1 MVFTLH
7 RYIFR
12 ELLRVFVLAAVALTV
27 MLSLGSILRPV
38 QEYGVGPR
46 QVIHL
51 MGYFLPITLTF
62 ILPMAAL
69 FAGALVYGRLTSD
82 NELDACRASGIS
94 LLTLVYP
101 GFALAIIVAIAN
113 LLLSFHVM
121 PAFVRLAEKSFK
133 ADAKQILFRNIQR
146 RRYYKLPPDGR
157 YLIYADKPSPQND
170 ALSGVVVVELKDN
183 RIKKIIT
190 TECAKVLF
198 KSHERYN
205 EVQIIAYRA
214 NQMGAEDEGGADLL
228 RLTTEFGSLLGDDIK
243 FKRIDEMKRIQA
255 DLMQFY
261 PIEKL
266 ARDTYAQLTTEL
278 LAQDIKTRMADSSN
292 SFYELLGEPNSV
304 KFTAGQCSLK
314 DEEEVELSDEVVVI
328 EYDTDSKRPLCTLR
342 CAKASLHIEG
352 DKMTPTLTMDIDKAR
367 VEGSEELRMRP
378 IVRGLIPP
386 MAVETIANEF
396 KTEKNGSLSLKVEKL
411 ASESTG
417 LQPGPQLAKLQST
430 LRRKIHKTLVQIKAE
445 THSRLVFGIGC
456 VSMIMIG
463 IGLGIIKKGGHL
475 LGAFGA
481 SCVPAAV
488 LIVCIMS
495 GKQLTENLGSQDISG
510 ITLMW
515 AGLAF
520 LSLLAVV
527 IYCRLLKH

>member
-12 ELLRVFVLAAVALTV
+12 ELLRVFVLTVVALTLI
-27 MLSLGSILRPV
+27 MSLGSILRPV
-38 QEYGVGPR
+38 QEYGVGPW

-62 ILPMAAL
+62 VLPMAAL

-101 GFALAIIVAIAN
+101 GLALAITVAIAN

-121 PAFVRLAEKSFK
+121 PAFIHLAEKSFK
-133 ADAKQILFRNIQR
+133 ANAKQILFRNIQQK
-146 RRYYKLPPDGR
+146 RYYKLPPDGR
-157 YLIYADKPSPQND
+157 YLIYADQTSSQND
-170 ALSGVVVVELKDN
+170 ALSGVVIIEVKHNE
-183 RIKKIIT
+183 IKKIIT
-190 TECAKVLF
+190 AEGAKVTF
-198 KSHERYN
+198 KLADKFN

-214 NQMGAEDEGGADLL
+214 NQMGAEDEGGAEWLSL
-228 RLTTEFGSLLGDDIK
+228 ITEFGSLLGDDIK
-243 FKRIDEMKRIQA
+243 FKKIDEMKRIKA

-261 PIEKL
+261 PIDKL

-278 LAQDIKTRMADSSN
+278 LAQDIKTQIADGTN
-292 SFYELLGEPNSV
+292 SFYNLLGVPNSV
-304 KFTAGQCSLK
+304 KFTARQCSARDK
-314 DEEEVELSDEVVVI
+314 EEVELSDDVVVI
-328 EYDTDSKRPLCTLR
+328 EYDTDSKRPLRTLR
-342 CAKASLHIEG
+342 CARASLHIEG
-352 DKMTPTLTMDIDKAR
+352 NKLAPTLTMDIYNAR
-367 VEGSEELRMRP
+367 EEGSGEIRGRY
-378 IVRGLIPP
+378 IIRGLLPP
-386 MAVETIANEF
+386 QAVEAIANQF
-396 KTEKNGSLSLKVEKL
+396 RTENGSLQAEKL
-411 ASESTG
+411 ASPLLGME
-417 LQPGPQLAKLQST
+417 QST
-430 LRRKIHKTLVQIKAE
+430 ELTSLQNKLRRKIRKTLVQIKAE

-456 VSMIMIG
+456 VSMIAIG

-475 LGAFGA
+475 LSAFGA

-495 GKQLTENLGSQDISG
+495 GKQLTENPGSQNISG
-510 ITLMW
+510 IALMW
-515 AGLAF
+515 GGLAF

-527 IYCRLLKH
+527 IYGRLLKH